1 MDVFK
6 GKLSAVIEQ
15 ALKAAVDTVIS
26 EITQLVGNEFA
37 DLSERVKEMKQLRR
51 RLETSERELKQLR
64 GYFKPAD
71 KNSGATP
78 PRVSCLERDFQ
89 PHSPGGDDPEKESGD
104 VTGVNASLFNEA
116 QSGSQRL
123 CTSQAAPSIKDWP
136 LVLLI
141 TPEIV
146 TEDNNQELLISDQS
160 VDTWIRSIV
169 DRAGIEKEAQEETVH
184 ENVALQAPEQHLH
197 QEYCAVQ
204 SEAPQGSV
212 QSEAPQGSVQSEA
225 PQGSVQSEAPQGS
238 VQSEAPQGSVQSEAP
253 QGSVQSAEEVPL
265 QGCSHTE
272 EQVTE
277 VESVFIIEGVRES
290 PAAHIKEELPEL
302 ESVSNSKDV
311 PDMESLQ
318 MKEEI
323 TEEHNNNEEDENDG
337 SIQCKEEAHAAKEL
351 SAGAH
356 NESTALGEVRPEA
369 PVHGNGQVSN
379 DRSTDDTEKEKESSS
394 VENLGNKD
402 CAERGAIT
410 TTSVTSPEVADKRK
424 PDSNPVLPCK
434 TSPHE
439 KKLKKSRT
447 KTEREE
453 SVKSRPERKK
463 RLPSPQ
469 PGPGA
474 SGSADSSEQALHLCA
489 TCGKGFSRKQ
499 YLTCHQRSHS
509 LATPHRCTICGDRF
523 KQLCHLKT
531 HQRLH
536 QNKNSFRCNECNKS
550 FIELGKLKT
559 HQKIHKGG
567 SPHHCKECGKSFALL
582 NFLKRHKCI
591 RGTESP
597 FRCSECGKCFANR
610 ITLGRHAQ
618 VHTGEKPYHCNE
630 CGKTFMDIGGLK
642 KHQRVHTGVTPYLCT
657 ACGKS
662 FSQIG
667 SLKVHHRT
675 HTGEKPFY
683 CNTCGKSFK
692 ETSTLL
698 KHQKLHAK

>member
-116 QSGSQRL
+116 QSASQRL

-253 QGSVQSAEEVPL
+253 QGSVQSEAPQGSVQSEAPQGSVQSEAPQGSVQSEAPQGSVQSEAPQGSVQSEAPQGSVQSEAPQGSVQSEAPQGSVQSEAPQGSVQSEAPQGSVQSEAPQGSVQSAEEVPL

-272 EQVTE
+272 DQVTE
-277 VESVFIIEGVRES
+277 VESVSIIEGVRES

-302 ESVSNSKDV
+302 ESVSNSKDA

-379 DRSTDDTEKEKESSS
+379 TEKESSS

-402 CAERGAIT
+402 CEERGAIT
-410 TTSVTSPEVADKRK
+410 TTSVT
-424 PDSNPVLPCK
+424 CK
-434 TSPHE
+434 
-439 KKLKKSRT
+439 
-447 KTEREE
+447 
-453 SVKSRPERKK
+453 
-463 RLPSPQ
+463 
-469 PGPGA
+469 
-474 SGSADSSEQALHLCA
+474 
-489 TCGKGFSRKQ
+489 
-499 YLTCHQRSHS
+499 
-509 LATPHRCTICGDRF
+509 
-523 KQLCHLKT
+523 
-531 HQRLH
+531 
-536 QNKNSFRCNECNKS
+536 
-550 FIELGKLKT
+550 
-559 HQKIHKGG
+559 
-567 SPHHCKECGKSFALL
+567 
-582 NFLKRHKCI
+582 
-591 RGTESP
+591 
-597 FRCSECGKCFANR
+597 
-610 ITLGRHAQ
+610 
-618 VHTGEKPYHCNE
+618 
-630 CGKTFMDIGGLK
+630 
-642 KHQRVHTGVTPYLCT
+642 
-657 ACGKS
+657 
-662 FSQIG
+662 
-667 SLKVHHRT
+667 
-675 HTGEKPFY
+675 
-683 CNTCGKSFK
+683 
-692 ETSTLL
+692 
-698 KHQKLHAK
+698 